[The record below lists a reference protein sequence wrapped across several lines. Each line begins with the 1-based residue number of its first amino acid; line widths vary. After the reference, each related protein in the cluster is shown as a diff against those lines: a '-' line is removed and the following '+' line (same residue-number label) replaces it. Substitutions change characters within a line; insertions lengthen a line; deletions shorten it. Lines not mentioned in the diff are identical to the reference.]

1 MLLILGASCAKRAKA
16 KHKVVSNEL
25 MMMILESLFKDK
37 NDFDCELGL
46 TYLTQQQKQQ
56 WKTTVLLIAV

>member
-1 MLLILGASCAKRAKA
+1 
-16 KHKVVSNEL
+16 
-25 MMMILESLFKDK
+25 MMMILESLLKDK

-56 WKTTVLLIAV
+56 WKTTALLIAVSKT